1 MFAATEVIMQIKTTK
16 QVQAELE
23 KARIAKGITAYRL
36 LEDAGLSRAAWHQ
49 IKARGGNMN
58 LDTLLR
64 LSRQLGVE
72 IHVVRK

>member
-1 MFAATEVIMQIKTTK
+1 MQIKTTK

-23 KARIAKGITAYRL
+23 KARLAKGITAYRL
-36 LEDAGLSRAAWHQ
+36 LGDAGLSRAAWHQ

-64 LSRQLGVE
+64 LARQLDVE